1 MRSILLHIVL
11 LSAVLCSSLSANA
24 SADSIQFIGGEM
36 LGRPTDHSIAL
47 NICTDNDV
55 EAFVEYGTVPNSFP
69 LQSAKFNCGS
79 NAPVTVTLT
88 GLLPD
93 TKYYYRVR
101 WRFAASTEFAAR
113 PEHSFHTARPY
124 GRPFSFAIEADPHL
138 DTSTNPVLLK
148 RTFTNILAG
157 EPDFMLDLGD
167 TFMSDKL
174 PVINQAEVL
183 KRNLLLRTVYDTV
196 CHSVPLM
203 MVQGNHDG
211 ELGWLLNG
219 TANTLPV
226 WAANIR
232 KSYYPQ
238 PFPDGFYTGDTT
250 NALFVGQRQNYYAWE
265 WGNALFVVLD
275 PYWYTVKKPGT
286 TKNNWDWTL
295 GKVQYDWFRKML
307 MNSKADFKFVFAHQ
321 IVGGVDAEG
330 RGGIEGVPFYEMGGL
345 NSDSLNGFAANR
357 PGWEMPLHQL
367 MVKYHVSA
375 FFHGHDHIFVKQDLD
390 GIVYQELPQ
399 PGYFNFS
406 SPDKSYNNTG
416 IASAYGYTHGTVLSS
431 SGYLKVTVS
440 DTSAIIEYVRTY
452 LPEHENALRKNGTVA
467 HSTIIKKNITGVLS
481 SSLSSH
487 PSNYFL
493 SQNYPNPFNP
503 VTSIQY
509 SVPNSSQV
517 TVSVRNM
524 LGQEVSRLVDGNIE
538 PGTYSVSW
546 NGSSF
551 SSGLYFCTIT
561 SGSYR
566 STIKMILLK

>member
-1 MRSILLHIVL
+1 MRTIIFLLVL
-11 LSAVLCSSLSANA
+11 LSVVICTPVLSNG
-24 SADSIQFIGGEM
+24 SADSIQFICGEL
-36 LGRPTDHSIAL
+36 LGRPTDHSITL
-47 NICTDNDV
+47 NICADKDI
-55 EAFVEYGTVPNSFP
+55 EAFVEYGTLMNTYTLQTAVFNCTQNIPFAILLSG
-69 LQSAKFNCGS
+69 LQS
-79 NAPVTVTLT
+79 
-88 GLLPD
+88 D
-93 TKYYYRVR
+93 TKYFYRLR
-101 WRFAASTEFAAR
+101 WRFSGTPEYAAR
-113 PEHSFHTARPY
+113 PEHSFRTARPN

-138 DTSTNPVLLK
+138 DTSTNPILLK

-157 EPDFMLDLGD
+157 DNDFMLDLGD

-250 NALFVGQRQNYYAWE
+250 NPIFVGQRQNYYAWE

-275 PYWYTVKKPGT
+275 PYWYTVKKPGA

-295 GKVQYDWFRKML
+295 GKTQYDWFQRTLK
-307 MNSKADFKFVFAHQ
+307 NSKAIFKLVFAHQ
-321 IVGGVDAEG
+321 IVGGVDTEG

-345 NSDSLNGFAANR
+345 NSDSSNGFSVNR

-406 SPDKSYNNTG
+406 SPDKSYSNTG
-416 IASAYGYTHGTVLSS
+416 VASGYGYTHGTIISS

-440 DTSAIIEYVRTY
+440 DTSAVVDYIRTY
-452 LPEHENALRKNGTVA
+452 LPEHENAVRKNGTVA
-467 HSTIIKKNITGVLS
+467 FSYVIKKNVTDVAAAAFG
-481 SSLSSH
+481 SH
-487 PSNYFL
+487 PFGFTL
-493 SQNYPNPFNP
+493 HQNYPNPFNP
-503 VTSIQY
+503 VTTIQY
-509 SVPNSSQV
+509 AVPHSSSVTMTIRNS
-517 TVSVRNM
+517 
-524 LGQEVSRLVDGNIE
+524 LGQEVARLVDRMMEAGN
-538 PGTYSVSW
+538 YSAVW
-546 NGSSF
+546 DGSTV
-551 SSGLYFCTIT
+551 SSGIYFCTL
-561 SGSYR
+561 SAGSFR